1 MDHKKS
7 AKNSVVVM
15 LCTLLSR
22 ILGILRSRTIATVF
36 GATHIADTIN
46 FSFNIPNNF
55 RKLFAEGALSSAYI
69 PRFSALIAKDNDNV
83 TLSGEL
89 LARMQAFQVVITL
102 PLIII
107 TWFFKVPI
115 IKFLSDFSDS
125 QQIELSANLLFYF
138 MFFLATITFATL
150 YSGLLQ
156 SHLSFFVA
164 AASPL
169 LFSIAVIASITFL
182 SDTLGP
188 FSMVVGVIGGGL
200 LQTLV
205 NFFALKRLG
214 YTFHFSFNF
223 KNEEFKQVMA
233 AYLPVTLTAIIAII
247 GQQIAFYFASGLS
260 EGVIT
265 AFSNAIII
273 WQAPYGIFYTA
284 IATVFFPAMA
294 YSYNKGDYNQFGS
307 VVFKGLTHIATFL
320 LPATIMLLFFKNET
334 TAVLLQ
340 SGKFTLN
347 DTLETANILFYFA
360 IGMIFVAYYS
370 FWQRICFSTNKFKI
384 ALKVALVLLIL
395 DVSLTLLFLKLGLK
409 AISLS
414 LANTIA
420 NFVALILIWVLT
432 YEKTKFVYNLHQ
444 FFKSIALLIGANTPL
459 IIFALIYKINSKSLW
474 WQSGSNKKN
483 FLILCAIYLIGAL
496 IILISYFLF
505 KIDFMSLFRKEKEA
519 RRPL

>member
-15 LCTLLSR
+15 ICTLASR
-22 ILGILRSRTIATVF
+22 VLGILRSRTIATVF

-83 TLSGEL
+83 ILSGQL
-89 LARMQAFQVVITL
+89 LARMQAFQVLITL

-115 IKFLSDFSDS
+115 IKFLSDFNDY
-125 QQIELSANLLFYF
+125 QQIELSAKLLFYF

-150 YSGLLQ
+150 YSGILQ
-156 SHLSFFVA
+156 SHGSFFVA

-169 LFSIAVIASITFL
+169 LFSITVIISITFL

-188 FSMVVGVIGGGL
+188 FSMVVGVIGGGF
-200 LQTLV
+200 LQTLI
-205 NFFALKRLG
+205 NFLALKRLG
-214 YTFHFSFNF
+214 YTFYFSFKF
-223 KNEEFKQVMA
+223 KNEEFKQVMI
-233 AYLPVTLTAIIAII
+233 AYLPVTLTAISAII
-247 GQQIAFYFASGLS
+247 AQQTAFYFASGLS

-294 YSYNKGDYNQFGS
+294 YSYNKGDYNQFGT
-307 VVFKGLTHIATFL
+307 VVFKGLTYIATFL

-340 SGKFTLN
+340 SGKFTLH
-347 DTLETANILFYFA
+347 DTLETANILFYFS

-370 FWQRICFSTNKFKI
+370 FWQRVCFSTNNFKI
-384 ALKVALVLLIL
+384 ALSVAFILLIL
-395 DVSLTLLFLKLGLK
+395 DVCLTILFLKLGLK

-420 NFVALILIWVLT
+420 NFVALVLIWALT
-432 YEKTKFVYNLHQ
+432 YEKAKFIYNLSQ
-444 FFKSIALLIGANTPL
+444 FYKSIALLVGANFPL
-459 IIFALIYKINSKSLW
+459 IIFGLIYKNYSRSLW

-483 FLILCAIYLIGAL
+483 FLILSAIYLVAT
-496 IILISYFLF
+496 IIIVISYSLL
-505 KIDFMSLFRKEKEA
+505 KIDFMPLFRTKKEA